1 MKKVK
6 VYVAGPFF
14 TQAEE
19 RFMREVKEGLSGAGV
34 EVEVRTPLDI
44 GYVAGGSAEVF
55 EADLRAIRECDTL
68 VAILDGHD
76 AGTMCEIGYARALGK
91 RVVGIWTDKERRLD
105 PFVKWLCDEVVTSLK
120 ELRKKV

>member
-19 RFMREVKEGLSGAGV
+19 RFMRGVKEELSVAGV
-34 EVEVRTPLDI
+34 EVKTPLDI

-55 EADLRAIRECDTL
+55 EADLQAIRECDTL

-76 AGTMCEIGYARALGK
+76 AGTMCEVGYARALGK
-91 RVVGIWTDKERRLD
+91 RIIGLWTDKERRLD
-105 PFVKWLCDEVVTSLK
+105 PFVQWLCDEVVTSLK

>member
-34 EVEVRTPLDI
+34 EVRTPLDI

-55 EADLRAIRECDTL
+55 EADLQAIRECDTL

-105 PFVKWLCDEVVTSLK
+105 SFVQWLCDEVGTSLK